1 MPKKTFIL
9 AITGASGAI
18 YARKILQGLSS
29 AGCRVYLVISP
40 AGRRLLHDELGVE
53 HPDPEEILAM
63 TIPHDIIPLPYQ
75 DIGACIA
82 SGSYK
87 THGMVVA
94 PCSSNKLAEL
104 SRGLGDNLIGRAAQ
118 VTLKERRPLIL
129 LHREM
134 PVGLIE
140 LRNMC
145 QLAEAGAI
153 ICPASPGFYKT
164 PQTMDDLVTMVA
176 GRVLDLLDVPHDWNT
191 RWAGAGARRD
201 PGDRS
206 PNV

>member
-1 MPKKTFIL
+1 MQKKTFIL
-9 AITGASGAI
+9 GITGASGAI
-18 YARKILQGLSS
+18 YARKILRGLSA
-29 AGCRVYLVISP
+29 AGCRIHLVISP

-53 HPDPEEILAM
+53 HFDPDDILGEAM
-63 TIPHDIIPLPYQ
+63 PHDIIPLPYN

-87 THGMVVA
+87 TSGMVVA
-94 PCSSNKLAEL
+94 PCSSNKLAEI

-134 PVGLIE
+134 PIGLIE

-164 PQTMDDLVTMVA
+164 PQSIDDLVNMVA
-176 GRVLDLLDVPHDWNT
+176 GRVLDLLDVPHNWDT
-191 RWAGAGARRD
+191 RWLGAGAR
-201 PGDRS
+201 GDS
-206 PNV
+206 GNILK

>member
-1 MPKKTFIL
+1 MAKTFIL

-18 YARKILQGLSS
+18 YARKILQGLST

-53 HPDPEEILAM
+53 HPDPVEILAAA
-63 TIPHDIIPLPYQ
+63 IEHDIIPLPYN

-87 THGMVVA
+87 TDGMIVA

-104 SRGLGDNLIGRAAQ
+104 SHGLGDNLISRSAQ

-134 PVGLIE
+134 PIGLIE
-140 LRNMC
+140 LRNMT

-153 ICPASPGFYKT
+153 ICPASPGFYKE
-164 PQTMDDLVTMVA
+164 PQSIDDLVTMVA
-176 GRVLDLLDVPHDWNT
+176 GRVLDLLHVSHNWNT
-191 RWAGAGARRD
+191 RWTGAGARSDAGESAR
-201 PGDRS
+201 
-206 PNV
+206 

>member
-1 MPKKTFIL
+1 M
-9 AITGASGAI
+9 
-18 YARKILQGLSS
+18 
-29 AGCRVYLVISP
+29 YLVISP

-53 HPDPEEILAM
+53 HPDPDDILGE
-63 TIPHDIIPLPYQ
+63 TIPHDIIPLPYN

-87 THGMVVA
+87 TNGMVVA
-94 PCSSNKLAEL
+94 PCSSNKLAEI

-134 PVGLIE
+134 PIGLIE

-145 QLAEAGAI
+145 QLSEAGAI

-164 PQTMDDLVTMVA
+164 PQSIDDLVTMVA
-176 GRVLDLLDVPHDWNT
+176 GRVLDLLDVPHNWNT
-191 RWAGAGARRD
+191 RWAGAGARGNSD
-201 PGDRS
+201 
-206 PNV
+206 NLL

>member
-1 MPKKTFIL
+1 MHKKTFIL

-18 YARKILQGLSS
+18 YARKILQGLAE

-53 HPDPEEILAM
+53 HPDVDEILG
-63 TIPHDIIPLPYQ
+63 TTVPHDIIPLPYN

-82 SGSYK
+82 SGSHK

-94 PCSSNKLAEL
+94 PCSSNKLAEI
-104 SRGLGDNLIGRAAQ
+104 SNGLGDNLIGRAAQ
-118 VTLKERRPLIL
+118 VTLKERRPLVL

-134 PVGLIE
+134 PIGLIE

-145 QLAEAGAI
+145 RLAEAGAI

-164 PQTMDDLVTMVA
+164 PQSIDDLVVMVA
-176 GRVLDLLDVPHDWNT
+176 GRVLDLLDVPHQWNT
-191 RWAGAGARRD
+191 RWMGAGSRENPD
-201 PGDRS
+201 NLS
-206 PNV
+206 T

>member
-1 MPKKTFIL
+1 MQKKTFII

-18 YARKILQGLSS
+18 YARKILRGLST

-53 HPDPEEILAM
+53 HPDPDDILGE
-63 TIPHDIIPLPYQ
+63 TVPHDIIPLPYN

-87 THGMVVA
+87 TNGMVVA
-94 PCSSNKLAEL
+94 PCSSNKLAEI

-134 PVGLIE
+134 PIGLIE

-145 QLAEAGAI
+145 QLSEAGAI

-164 PQTMDDLVTMVA
+164 PQSIDDLVTMVA
-176 GRVLDLLDVPHDWNT
+176 GRVLDLLDVPHNWNT
-191 RWAGAGARRD
+191 RWTGAGACGNSD
-201 PGDRS
+201 
-206 PNV
+206 NLL

>member
-1 MPKKTFIL
+1 MQKKTLIL

-18 YARKILQGLSS
+18 YARKILQGLSTS
-29 AGCRVYLVISP
+29 GCRVYLVISP

-53 HPDPEEILAM
+53 HPDPDGILGESV
-63 TIPHDIIPLPYQ
+63 PHDIIPLPYN

-87 THGMVVA
+87 TNGMVVA
-94 PCSSNKLAEL
+94 PCSSNKLAEI

-134 PVGLIE
+134 PIGLIE

-164 PQTMDDLVTMVA
+164 PQSIDDLVTMVA

-191 RWAGAGARRD
+191 RWTGAGARSD
-201 PGDRS
+201 PGEGS
-206 PNV
+206 GST

>member
-1 MPKKTFIL
+1 MPKTFIV

-18 YARKILQGLSS
+18 YARKILQGLSA

-53 HPDPEEILAM
+53 HSDPEEILAAP
-63 TIPHDIIPLPYQ
+63 IRHDIIALPYN

-87 THGMVVA
+87 TDGMIVA
-94 PCSSNKLAEL
+94 PCSSNKLAEI
-104 SRGLGDNLIGRAAQ
+104 SNGLGDNLIGRAAQ

-134 PVGLIE
+134 PIGLIE
-140 LRNMC
+140 IRNMA

-153 ICPASPGFYKT
+153 ICPASPGFYKN
-164 PQTMDDLVTMVA
+164 PQTIDDLVTIVA
-176 GRVLDLLDVPHDWNT
+176 GRVLDLLGVVHDWNT
-191 RWAGAGARRD
+191 RWTGAGARS
-201 PGDRS
+201 GQ
-206 PNV
+206 

>member
-1 MPKKTFIL
+1 MQKKTFIL
-9 AITGASGAI
+9 GITGASGAI
-18 YARKILQGLSS
+18 YARKILRGLSA
-29 AGCRVYLVISP
+29 AGCRIHLVISP

-53 HPDPEEILAM
+53 HFDPDDILGEAM
-63 TIPHDIIPLPYQ
+63 PHDIIPLPYN

-87 THGMVVA
+87 TSGMVVA
-94 PCSSNKLAEL
+94 PCSSNKLAEI

-134 PVGLIE
+134 PIGLIE

-164 PQTMDDLVTMVA
+164 PQSIDDLVNMVA
-176 GRVLDLLDVPHDWNT
+176 GRVLDLLDVPHNWDT
-191 RWAGAGARRD
+191 RWMGAGAR
-201 PGDRS
+201 GDS
-206 PNV
+206 GNILK

>member
-1 MPKKTFIL
+1 MQKKTFIL
-9 AITGASGAI
+9 GITGASGAI
-18 YARKILQGLSS
+18 YARKILRGLSA
-29 AGCRVYLVISP
+29 AGCRIHLVISP

-53 HPDPEEILAM
+53 HFDPDDILGEAM
-63 TIPHDIIPLPYQ
+63 PHDIIPLPYN

-87 THGMVVA
+87 TSGMVVA
-94 PCSSNKLAEL
+94 PCSSNKLAEI

-134 PVGLIE
+134 PIGLIE

-145 QLAEAGAI
+145 QIAEAGAI

-164 PQTMDDLVTMVA
+164 PQSIDDLVNMVA
-176 GRVLDLLDVPHDWNT
+176 GRVLDLLDVPHNWDT
-191 RWAGAGARRD
+191 RWMGAGAR
-201 PGDRS
+201 GDS
-206 PNV
+206 GNILK

>member
-1 MPKKTFIL
+1 MQKKTFIL

-18 YARKILQGLSS
+18 YARKILGGLST
-29 AGCRVYLVISP
+29 AGSRVYLVISP

-53 HPDPEEILAM
+53 HPDPDDILGE
-63 TIPHDIIPLPYQ
+63 TIPHDIIPLPYN

-87 THGMVVA
+87 TNGMVVA
-94 PCSSNKLAEL
+94 PCSSNKLAEI

-134 PVGLIE
+134 PIGLIE

-153 ICPASPGFYKT
+153 ICPASPMIWLPWSPDVCWIYWTYRIIGIR
-164 PQTMDDLVTMVA
+164 A
-176 GRVLDLLDVPHDWNT
+176 GRVPVPAEIPTKFYN
-191 RWAGAGARRD
+191 
-201 PGDRS
+201 
-206 PNV
+206 NV

>member
-1 MPKKTFIL
+1 MPKTFVL

-29 AGCRVYLVISP
+29 DGCRVYLVISP

-53 HPDPEEILAM
+53 HPGPDEILAAP
-63 TIPHDIIPLPYQ
+63 IRHDIITLPYN

-87 THGMVVA
+87 TDGMIVA
-94 PCSSNKLAEL
+94 PCSSNKLAEI
-104 SRGLGDNLIGRAAQ
+104 SSGLGDNLIGRAAQ

-134 PVGLIE
+134 PIGLIE
-140 LRNMC
+140 IRNMA

-153 ICPASPGFYKT
+153 ICPASPGFYKN
-164 PQTMDDLVTMVA
+164 PQTIDDLVAMVA
-176 GRVLDLLDVPHDWNT
+176 GRVLDLLGVAHDWDT
-191 RWAGAGARRD
+191 RWTGAGAR
-201 PGDRS
+201 S
-206 PNV
+206 SK

>member
-1 MPKKTFIL
+1 MQKKTFIL
-9 AITGASGAI
+9 GITGASGAI
-18 YARKILQGLSS
+18 YARKILRGLSA
-29 AGCRVYLVISP
+29 AGCRIHLVISP

-53 HPDPEEILAM
+53 HFDPDDILGEAM
-63 TIPHDIIPLPYQ
+63 PHDIIPLPYN

-87 THGMVVA
+87 TSGMVVA
-94 PCSSNKLAEL
+94 PCSSNKLAEI

-134 PVGLIE
+134 PIGLIE

-164 PQTMDDLVTMVA
+164 PQSIDDLVNMVA
-176 GRVLDLLDVPHDWNT
+176 GRVLDLLDVPHNWDT
-191 RWAGAGARRD
+191 RWMGAGAS
-201 PGDRS
+201 GDS
-206 PNV
+206 GNILK